1 MIRFSRRVL
10 APLILFIGGLGL
22 WEMAVA
28 TFDIKG
34 FILPP
39 PTEIIRT
46 FWEEAPT
53 VLRAGQRTLTEA
65 IGGLAIGSIAGV
77 LAALL
82 LARSM
87 AASKSRV
94 SLLAQGIMPLS
105 VLLNSTPIIALAP
118 IANNWFGVTNPM
130 SKMSIVAVLVFF
142 PILINTVRGLT
153 EVDPGR
159 VELMTALAAPESIVV
174 RKLRVPNALPYLFA
188 SLKVAGSLSMIGAI
202 VSEYFGGLQSTL
214 GSYIAQRAG
223 LLSFAETWAGILVA
237 VVLGLAIFA
246 ALTLL
251 ERVVVPWTRPS

>member
-1 MIRFSRRVL
+1 VSGLGRRFL
-10 APLILFIGGLGL
+10 APLVLFIGGLAV
-22 WEMAVA
+22 WELAVA
-28 TFDIKG
+28 IFDIKG
-34 FILPP
+34 FLLPP
-39 PTEIIRT
+39 PTEIIST
-46 FWEEAPT
+46 FRVEAGT
-53 VLRAGQRTLTEA
+53 VLSAGLRTLTEA
-65 IGGLAIGSIAGV
+65 MGGLAIGSVAGV

-82 LARSM
+82 VARAMSV
-87 AASKSRV
+87 SKSRS

-118 IANNWFGVTNPM
+118 ITNNWFGVTNPM

-153 EVDPGR
+153 QVDPAR
-159 VELMTALAAPESIVV
+159 LELMTALAAPESSVV

-223 LLSFAETWAGILVA
+223 LLAFDETWAGILVA
-237 VVLGLAIFA
+237 VALGLAIFA
-246 ALTLL
+246 VLSLL
-251 ERVVVPWTRPS
+251 ERVLVPWSRPG